1 MPQTVSK
8 SKKDMIFLKAV
19 DGNLSIS
26 SGEDG
31 IIRPSCI
38 WGGYGAGKGKWLVYK
53 IVSRG

>member
-1 MPQTVSK
+1 MPRTVTE

-31 IIRPSCI
+31 IIGPSYI
-38 WGGYGAGKGKWLVYK
+38 WGGYGAGKGKWLV
-53 IVSRG
+53 

>member
-1 MPQTVSK
+1 MPRTVSE

-31 IIRPSCI
+31 IIGPSYI
-38 WGGYGAGKGKWLVYK
+38 WGGYGAGKGKWLV
-53 IVSRG
+53 